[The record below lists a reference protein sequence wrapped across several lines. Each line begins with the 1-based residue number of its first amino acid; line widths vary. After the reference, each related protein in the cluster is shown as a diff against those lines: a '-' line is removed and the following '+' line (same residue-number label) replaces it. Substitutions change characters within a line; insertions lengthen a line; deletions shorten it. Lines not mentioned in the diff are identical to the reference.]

1 MMAEKIRQ
9 RPNAHRIRNARPL
22 VEYMLEICFA
32 PSSNQCHKIIFPE
45 IACREVQ
52 AARIES
58 FKNSIGTQIVIDLNA
73 NE

>member
-1 MMAEKIRQ
+1 
-9 RPNAHRIRNARPL
+9 
-22 VEYMLEICFA
+22 MLEIRFA
-32 PSSNQCHKIIFPE
+32 PSSNQCHQIIFQE